1 MRENSPTGKTSTKT
15 QQLILHLMVRNFP
28 TKIRNKARLFFLT
41 TTFQHHTEVLITA
54 VKQQKE
60 IKCMQIM
67 KEEIKLP
74 FFIYDIAIYVE
85 NQKESRKKLLE
96 LISNYSKNVGYR
108 VNIQKSITFLYNS
121 NEPANL
127 KLKILY
133 LLH

>member
-1 MRENSPTGKTSTKT
+1 
-15 QQLILHLMVRNFP
+15 MVRNFP